1 MNPIVKAGASP
12 TLPRWLA
19 RASLVLIPWILPTGS
34 IGLAAPAPVPSS
46 VGGALHDARI
56 PLENVA
62 IVVQEIGAAQPV
74 VARNADAPMNPAS
87 LMKLVTTFAALE
99 ALGPAF
105 TWKTEAYV
113 DGELKDDTL
122 AGNLTLK
129 GGGDPK
135 ITLES
140 FWLLLRELRQ
150 KGIRDIKGDLIIDRS
165 LFANAAYDAGRF
177 DEQPLRAYNV
187 GPDALLLNF
196 KAVRFVLVPD
206 LEGRRVSVRADPP
219 LPGLTLRNTLK
230 LSAGE
235 CGDWKANAKAAFVN
249 GSDRAE
255 ATFGGTYAL
264 ACGEQSWT
272 LSLMSHAGYAA
283 NLFRSLWQE
292 MGGTLSGQI
301 RDGSLGPASRL
312 FATLTS
318 PQLAEI
324 VRDINKF
331 SNNVMARQLFLTL
344 DAQVNGPP
352 ASTER
357 AAAAVKSLLAKRGLA
372 FPELAIENG
381 AGLSRAD
388 RISAGHLT
396 QLLQTAFGS
405 AVMPEFASSLPLTA
419 ADGTMRKRLL
429 GTVAAGQSHIKTGS
443 LEGVRAQAGYVLDT
457 KGRRWSVVA
466 IVNHP
471 NAGSA
476 QPALDALLQWVASG
490 AGR

>member
-1 MNPIVKAGASP
+1 MNPTVKLRANP
-12 TLPRWLA
+12 TRLRRLA
-19 RASLVLIPWILPTGS
+19 RASLALIPWILLSGS
-34 IGLAAPAPVPSS
+34 SAIAAPAAIPSS
-46 VGGALHDARI
+46 VTAALHDARI
-56 PLENVA
+56 PLDSVA
-62 IVVQEIGAAQPV
+62 IVVQEIGAAQPAV
-74 VARNADAPMNPAS
+74 VRNGDAPMNPAS

-113 DGELKDDTL
+113 EGELKDETL
-122 AGNLTLK
+122 AGNLILK
-129 GGGDPK
+129 GAGDPK

-150 KGIRDIKGDLIIDRS
+150 KGIREIKGDLMIDRS

-196 KAVRFVLVPD
+196 KAVRFVLMPD
-206 LEGRRVSVRADPP
+206 PDGRRVHVRADPP
-219 LPGLTLRNTLK
+219 LPGLMLRNTLK
-230 LSAGE
+230 LSTGE
-235 CGDWKANAKAAFVN
+235 CGDWKTNVRATFVN
-249 GSDRAE
+249 GADRAE

-264 ACGEQSWT
+264 ACGEQSWN
-272 LSLMSHAGYAA
+272 LSLLSQAGYAA
-283 NLFRSLWQE
+283 NLFRGLWQE
-292 MGGTLSGQI
+292 SGGTFSGQV
-301 RDGSLGPASRL
+301 RDGSPGSAARL
-312 FATLTS
+312 IATLTS

-344 DAQVNGPP
+344 DAQLNGAP

-357 AAAAVKSLLAKRGLA
+357 AATTVKTVLSKRGLL

-388 RISAGHLT
+388 RISAAHLT

-405 AVMPEFASSLPLTA
+405 TVMPEFVSSLPLTA

-429 GTVAAGQSHIKTGS
+429 GTAAAGQAHIKTGS
-443 LEGVRAQAGYVLDT
+443 LEGVRAQAGYVLDA

-471 NAGSA
+471 NAGGA